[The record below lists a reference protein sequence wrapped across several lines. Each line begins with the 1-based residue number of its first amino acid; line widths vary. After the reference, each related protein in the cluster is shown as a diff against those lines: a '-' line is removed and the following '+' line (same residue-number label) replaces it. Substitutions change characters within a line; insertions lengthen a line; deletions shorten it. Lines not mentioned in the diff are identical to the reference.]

1 MKKNMFNSIVF
12 IMSLFGLGMNIASA
26 GPMVEFESGFE
37 EASLYIR
44 LANDLTGII
53 KGRECDS
60 CEMKMVTITPNT
72 KLEINGLMV
81 DLIRARSLS
90 GKEALVIYNIKTKEV
105 RLISH

>member
-1 MKKNMFNSIVF
+1 MKKNMFNSFVF
-12 IMSLFGLGMNIASA
+12 IVSLFGLGMNIASA